1 MVSHLVDMVKQNI
14 ISFVLRAKN
23 RFKVLQVLSEGQKIS
38 AQIEKQTDMYKPHVS
53 RTLKEL
59 LSNKLIVCTNPN
71 DRNFKFYELTAEGK
85 KVLSEANRILKE
97 IH

>member
-1 MVSHLVDMVKQNI
+1 MVKRNL

-38 AQIEKQTDMYKPHVS
+38 AQIEKQTGMYKPHVS

-59 LSNKLIVCTNPN
+59 LSNTLIVCCNPN

-85 KVLSEANRILKE
+85 KVLSKVKKILE
-97 IH
+97 DIN